1 MKSWDEY
8 EQREEKGDGRVGRR
22 RGETKV
28 VEERKGMWGRREGS
42 TIRLEGMGEEKNFE
56 MSWER
61 RRK

>member
-1 MKSWDEY
+1 M
-8 EQREEKGDGRVGRR
+8 
-22 RGETKV
+22 

-42 TIRLEGMGEEKNFE
+42 TIRLAGMGEEKNLE